1 VKHDHFVKT
10 GSGQMQSFDKNV
22 SAGGDDGIAG
32 VSLSEFKR
40 VIGAVAA
47 NDWLEHTDE
56 RSGRPYWRNQ
66 RTGEQSRT
74 DPGAATLSYPTLS
87 YHMKTII
94 LPR

>member
-1 VKHDHFVKT
+1 
-10 GSGQMQSFDKNV
+10 MQSFDKNV

-66 RTGEQSRT
+66 RTSEQSRT
-74 DPGAATLSYPTLS
+74 DPGAATLSFPRNS
-87 YHMKTII
+87 HMKTII

>member
-1 VKHDHFVKT
+1 
-10 GSGQMQSFDKNV
+10 MQSFDKNV